1 MPARLIR
8 ARLSRPAKLGALP
21 LALFRRC
28 VALDNDATALRLS
41 AIRRRSAQPHWN
53 ALALRNVSILIAT
66 MAQCYR
72 LKLVRRQDIVLLHR
86 VMPLLLAAK
95 VAIACDAHPDDVPVP
110 SCDR

>member
-1 MPARLIR
+1 
-8 ARLSRPAKLGALP
+8 
-21 LALFRRC
+21 
-28 VALDNDATALRLS
+28 
-41 AIRRRSAQPHWN
+41 
-53 ALALRNVSILIAT
+53 